1 MQRTA
6 RVLNFGTSPLA
17 PRDRRRVMNLAL
29 NYTKQEKAL
38 LKVGRLLDD
47 NNLTNRKALSLIK
60 QFGIIEQRVMNLD
73 AQLANVQWEN
83 AVRQEAASRHL
94 RRTLAKHLSPMKQFY
109 WKKGLNREKA
119 RAMRNYAALP
129 TSPSPRRAVRP
140 ARTPPSPARRRS
152 PNEAYERRRALGIIG
167 ERAPGPRHVAETWA
181 RNGRGRITV
190 LPRRATPRKTS

>member
-1 MQRTA
+1 MI
-6 RVLNFGTSPLA
+6 
-17 PRDRRRVMNLAL
+17 LAL

-60 QFGIIEQRVMNLD
+60 QFGIIEQRVINLD
-73 AQLANVQWEN
+73 AKLANVQWEN

-94 RRTLAKHLSPMKQFY
+94 GRTLAKHLSPMKQFY

-119 RAMRNYAALP
+119 RAMRNYALLTGAP
-129 TSPSPRRAVRP
+129 TAPSPRRSVRAARP
-140 ARTPPSPARRRS
+140 TRTPTPPARRLS
-152 PNEAYERRRALGIIG
+152 PNEAYERRRALGIVG
-167 ERAPGPRHVAETWA
+167 APRVPGPRHVAETWA

-190 LPRRATPRKTS
+190 LPRRATPRKTH